1 MTYVSRPL
9 DDRNIKTGRYPRS
22 LAQLL
27 VFEATDRFGFYG
39 LQGILLIY
47 LIQGLNFPEA
57 SANLTMA
64 SFNGLSSVAT
74 LFGGAIAGRLISVRS
89 TVALGAAMQCFALS
103 YLAWSKSGIITF
115 LIGLAF
121 VAIANG
127 LTRPNTATLVSGL
140 ILPGKRS
147 DELFTWYAFAVNLG
161 AGIAF
166 FIVPYVA
173 KGQWTAGFGLCALSA
188 GIGLLSILYRPL
200 VAKSG
205 ITAQKT
211 HHSSGMVSVL
221 LSATIT
227 GIATLGV
234 YVLLQKPLYGQLA
247 FLAANLLVPLLGIR
261 LWLRCSPLERRR
273 FAIALVLI
281 AQAMFYMIFD
291 EQTTSSFVLLALH
304 DVGSDFHLGKFVILR
319 LSDSQFVAVNAGLT
333 MAFAPLIAHF
343 YHCLDRAGYRV
354 PLHTKYLMGSI
365 FIVLSVGILWLQL
378 AFQTSSRLSPWSLA
392 TSYAFISIAG
402 LLMSS
407 LGLAVIAE
415 YIPRRFNSI
424 STAMYYICT
433 GVTMYYGGRL
443 SNALALHRL
452 TTKLSTAEMQSIFT
466 ILFAWLTGIAILGC
480 CLFVALQPL
489 LSRWERNLDF

>member
-1 MTYVSRPL
+1 MTYVPRQS
-9 DDRNIKTGRYPRS
+9 DDRNIRTDRYPRS
-22 LAQLL
+22 LVQLL

-39 LQGILLIY
+39 LQGIMLIY
-47 LIQGLNFPEA
+47 LIQGLNFQEA

-64 SFNGLSSVAT
+64 SFNGLASVAT

-89 TVALGAAMQCFALS
+89 TVVLGAAMQCFALS
-103 YLAWSKSGIITF
+103 YLAWSKSGISTF

-121 VAIANG
+121 VAMANG
-127 LTRPNTATLVSGL
+127 LTRPNTATLVSSL

-147 DELFTWYAFAVNLG
+147 DELFTWYAFAINLG
-161 AGIAF
+161 AGLAF

-173 KGQWTAGFGLCALSA
+173 KAQWAAGFELCALAA

-200 VAKSG
+200 MVKTDIA
-205 ITAQKT
+205 AQKT
-211 HHSSGMVSVL
+211 YHSTATVSIM
-221 LSATIT
+221 LSVIIT
-227 GIATLGV
+227 GITTLGV
-234 YVLLQKPLYGQLA
+234 YVLLQKPLYGQFA
-247 FLAANLLVPLLGIR
+247 FLLANLLVPLLGIR
-261 LWLRCSPLERRR
+261 LWFQCSPLERRR

-281 AQAMFYMIFD
+281 AEAMFYMIFD

-304 DVGSDFHLGKFVILR
+304 DVGSDFYLGKFVILR

-333 MAFAPLIAHF
+333 MVFAPLIAHL
-343 YHCLDRAGYRV
+343 YHRLDRTGYRV

-378 AFQTSSRLSPWSLA
+378 ALQTSSRLSPWSLA

-415 YIPRRFNSI
+415 YIPRRYNSI
-424 STAMYYICT
+424 STAIYYICT

-452 TTKLSTAEMQSIFT
+452 TTALSITEVQSIFT
-466 ILFAWLTGIAILGC
+466 TLFAWLTCIAILGC

-489 LSRWERNLDF
+489 LCRWESNLEV